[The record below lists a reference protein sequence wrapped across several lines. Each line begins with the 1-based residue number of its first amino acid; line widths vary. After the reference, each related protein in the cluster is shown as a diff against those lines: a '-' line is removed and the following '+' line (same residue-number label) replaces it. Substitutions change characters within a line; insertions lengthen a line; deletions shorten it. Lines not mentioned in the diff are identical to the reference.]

1 MKNALLQKELENL
14 LGNKCSFSESVRTNY
29 SRGEDIYD
37 PVLPQCVV
45 FPETNDEISK
55 GFDKYPYET
64 SYDCE
69 NNFAPI
75 TIFDINDMKKY
86 K

>member
-1 MKNALLQKELENL
+1 MKNTSLQKELENL

-55 GFDKYPYET
+55 IIKI
-64 SYDCE
+64 C
-69 NNFAPI
+69 NL
-75 TIFDINDMKKY
+75 KK

>member
-1 MKNALLQKELENL
+1 MKKNFNRNPSGNNQWEL
-14 LGNKCSFSESVRTNY
+14 R
-29 SRGEDIYD
+29 
-37 PVLPQCVV
+37 
-45 FPETNDEISK
+45 TNDEITK

-69 NNFAPI
+69 NNFAPV